1 MKADVVIIGGG
12 PAGMSAAVSAK
23 EAGAEEVVI
32 IEREP
37 RLSGIL
43 QQCIH
48 NGFGLH
54 KFKEE
59 LTGPEYGQR
68 YEKMVESYGIT
79 VLTDTMAVD
88 ITADKVVTAV
98 SKEKGH
104 FNIYAGAVVLAMGC
118 REKPR
123 GALSIPG
130 TRPAGI
136 YTAGTA
142 QKLVNIKGYMPGK
155 KIVILGS
162 GDIGL
167 IMARRMTLEGAEVK
181 AVCEIMEDSGGLT
194 RNIVQ
199 CLQDFNIPLLLCH
212 TVVEVHGKKRVEGV
226 TVAQVDEKLKPIPGT
241 EEYIECDT
249 LMLSVGLI
257 PENELSKKAGVEL
270 DPKTRGPVVDENR
283 QTKIPGIFACGN
295 VVKVHELVDFVSDEG
310 EVAGRSA
317 ALFAQGLSLW
327 DDDNSHSDKPCRP
340 VQNSQ
345 KKGVKNLVS
354 EDGKGHTV
362 ICTICPMGCK
372 ILVQP
377 SEPEEPNL
385 GKPAKGAF
393 RVTGNTCKRGERYA
407 IQEVTAP
414 ERTLTTTMYA
424 KGGIIVPVKTD
435 KPVPREK
442 LSSCMKVIN
451 CKTLILPIEAGDI
464 IIENIED
471 TGANVIAERSFL

>member
-1 MKADVVIIGGG
+1 MAAANTMRADVVVIGGG
-12 PAGMSAAVSAK
+12 PAGMSAAIAAK

-68 YEKMVESYGIT
+68 YEEMVSRLGIT
-79 VLTDTMAVD
+79 VFTDTMAVD
-88 ITADKVVTAV
+88 ITPERFVTAV
-98 SKEKGH
+98 NKGRGY
-104 FNIYAGAVVLAMGC
+104 FAINAGAVVLAMGC
-118 REKPR
+118 REKSR

-130 TRPAGI
+130 TRPAGVF
-136 YTAGTA
+136 TAGTA

-199 CLQDFNIPLLLCH
+199 CLKDFDIPLLLRH
-212 TVVEVHGKKRVEGV
+212 TVVEIHGNKRVEGV
-226 TVAQVDEKLKPIPGT
+226 TVARVDENLKLIPGT

-257 PENELSKKAGVEL
+257 PENELSKKAGVEI

-283 QTKIPGIFACGN
+283 QTKVPGIFACGN

-310 EVAGRSA
+310 EIAGRGA
-317 ALFAQGLSLW
+317 ALYAQGKPICEGEQKT
-327 DDDNSHSDKPCRP
+327 DKPK
-340 VQNSQ
+340 QQEQ
-345 KKGVKNLVS
+345 KKGVKNLS
-354 EDGKGHTV
+354 DGNSKGDTV

-372 ILVQP
+372 ILVDAGM
-377 SEPEEPNL
+377 N
-385 GKPAKGAF
+385 
-393 RVTGNTCKRGERYA
+393 VTGNTCKRGEKYA

-424 KGGIIVPVKTD
+424 EGNIMVPVKTD
-435 KPVPREK
+435 RPVPREK
-442 LSSCMKVIN
+442 LSACMKEIN
-451 CKTLILPIEAGDI
+451 CRTLILPIEAGNI
-464 IIENIED
+464 IIENIGG
-471 TGANVIAERSFL
+471 TGANVIAARSFL

>member
-1 MKADVVIIGGG
+1 MDAANTMRADVVIIGGG
-12 PAGMSAAVSAK
+12 PAGMSAAAAAK
-23 EAGAEEVVI
+23 DAGAGEVVI

-37 RLSGIL
+37 KLGGIL
-43 QQCIH
+43 EQCIH

-59 LTGPEYGQR
+59 LTGPEYGER
-68 YEKMVESYGIT
+68 YEKMVESRGIT

-88 ITADKVVTAV
+88 ITADKSVTAV
-98 SKEKGH
+98 SKEKGY

-130 TRPAGI
+130 TRPSGI
-136 YTAGTA
+136 FTAGTA

-199 CLQDFNIPLLLCH
+199 CLQDFNIPLMLRH
-212 TVVEVHGKKRVEGV
+212 TVVEIHGKQRVEGV

-310 EVAGRSA
+310 ETAGRAA
-317 ALFAQGLSLW
+317 ALYAQV
-327 DDDNSHSDKPCRP
+327 KPVSEEMINHREGKIG
-340 VQNSQ
+340 QREQ
-345 KKGVKNLVS
+345 KKGVKNLS
-354 EDGKGHTV
+354 RDDGKTV
-362 ICTICPMGCK
+362 ICTICPMGCQMT
-372 ILVQP
+372 VD
-377 SEPEEPNL
+377 SAMN
-385 GKPAKGAF
+385 
-393 RVTGNTCKRGERYA
+393 VTGNTCKRGEKYA
-407 IQEVTAP
+407 LQEVTAP

-424 KGGIIVPVKTD
+424 EGGVLVPVKTD
-435 KPVPREK
+435 RPVPREK
-442 LSSCMKVIN
+442 LSSCIKKIN

-464 IIENIED
+464 IIEDIEK
-471 TGANVIAERSFL
+471 TGANVIATGSFL